1 MKFIRNKLILF
12 AFLAILFQGC
22 EEPIRE
28 DPFVGIGA
36 SRWDVGKS
44 ANFLLSDDRFTALEL
59 EIVYMEGFKPTSFMV
74 SEMTDFLQ
82 ELTLKPEGIR
92 VTEREIPAEG
102 EEFYTTDKIAELEN
116 RYRESYNDGN
126 TVSVFLLVVDGFYM
140 QNEEEYFTIG
150 AAYRNTSMVLFGR
163 RIAENSGG
171 FRKPGR
177 GNLEAT
183 VALHELGHLLG
194 LVNIGTEMVTP
205 HEDTDQDRE
214 FHCDNADCL
223 MYWAV
228 ETSNVLNF
236 MQNSVPELDENCR
249 NDLRA
254 NGGR

>member
-12 AFLAILFQGC
+12 TFLALLFQGC

-59 EIVYMEGFKPTSFMV
+59 EIVYMEGFRPTSFMV

-102 EEFYTTDKIAELEN
+102 EEFYNLERISELEN
-116 RYRESYNDGN
+116 RYRETYNEDN
-126 TVSVFLLVVDGFYM
+126 TLSIFLLVVDGYF
-140 QNEEEYFTIG
+140 QNNEEEYFTIG
-150 AAYRNTSMVLFGR
+150 AAYRNTSMVLFGK

-171 FRKPGR
+171 FSRPGR

-183 VALHELGHLLG
+183 IALHELGHLLG

-205 HEDTDQDRE
+205 HEDADEDRK